1 MKRYLI
7 YSLLAGMVIFY
18 SCKKENSNT
27 NPALQGNYK
36 LKYFTSNTNSTI
48 TGSDGE
54 KSVTTSDYTTINNL
68 GTIAFDG
75 SNLTTVGVT
84 YTINAVAKGYIYQD
98 NLLLDSSSFPFNF
111 TVPPFS
117 SVASYQLAGTDS
129 IYFPQGA
136 LTTGLGGS
144 GNIQYGASGGRY
156 TLNGALLTITQTA
169 LKDSSFIASGVTFQM
184 KESAVISIVME
195 KQ

>member
-129 IYFPQGA
+129 NLFPP
-136 LTTGLGGS
+136 
-144 GNIQYGASGGRY
+144 GRSY
-156 TLNGALLTITQTA
+156 HGPRR
-169 LKDSSFIASGVTFQM
+169 KR
-184 KESAVISIVME
+184 
-195 KQ
+195 